1 MRSTRFSR
9 PSPALVIS
17 LVALFV
23 ALGGTSYAAVRLG
36 AGNLKTGSVGTRAVK
51 NASLSGRDLKRAG
64 LSGREVNEGRL
75 GVVPQAE
82 GISHFAVIRAGD
94 GAATRARGITSATR
108 FASGRY
114 QVIFNR
120 DVRGCAYSATL
131 GNPDATAPSTGQIA
145 TSQLPSNV
153 NGVQVR
159 TTDST
164 GSPNVNRNFHLV
176 VVC

>member
-1 MRSTRFSR
+1 MRQIRISP

-23 ALGGTSYAAVRLG
+23 ALGGTSYAVVKIG

-51 NASLSGRDLKRAG
+51 NATLSGRDLKRAG
-64 LSGREVNEGRL
+64 LSGREINEGRL
-75 GVVPQAE
+75 GVVPLSE

-94 GAATRARGITSATR
+94 GGATRARGVTSATR

-131 GNPDATAPSTGQIA
+131 GNPDATTPSTGQIA
-145 TSQLPSNV
+145 ASQLPSNV

-176 VVC
+176 VAC